1 VDLGVGLPLIQVR
14 DGRLSLGRS
23 KGDVLG
29 RTTTICGERQAA
41 TAANRCPRG
50 VDLDSPARAGDCGAA
65 PSLEPLTFSSTTP
78 ALLPGEI
85 TQQPMSEWH
94 RMIDP
99 NLLRVLHALEPADVA
114 DLIVYLISRPP
125 HVNISTLDIVPTQ
138 QT

>member
-1 VDLGVGLPLIQVR
+1 
-14 DGRLSLGRS
+14 
-23 KGDVLG
+23 
-29 RTTTICGERQAA
+29 
-41 TAANRCPRG
+41 
-50 VDLDSPARAGDCGAA
+50 
-65 PSLEPLTFSSTTP
+65 LEPLTFSSTTP

>member
-1 VDLGVGLPLIQVR
+1 
-14 DGRLSLGRS
+14 
-23 KGDVLG
+23 
-29 RTTTICGERQAA
+29 
-41 TAANRCPRG
+41 
-50 VDLDSPARAGDCGAA
+50 
-65 PSLEPLTFSSTTP
+65 
-78 ALLPGEI
+78 
-85 TQQPMSEWH
+85 MSEWH